1 VQDFRNLKV
10 WERAHAL
17 TLEVYKASNA
27 FLPDEI
33 SGMTI
38 AVGSASELEYHLV
51 LAHDLELIKA
61 SYYQRISEEVVEV
74 KRMQASLMQKL
85 RAYGRKLTASAR

>member
-1 VQDFRNLKV
+1 MQDFRNLKV
-10 WERAHAL
+10 WEKAHAL
-17 TLEVYKASNA
+17 TLDVNKASNA
-27 FLPDEI
+27 FVRDEI

-38 AVGSASELEYHLV
+38 AVGSASESEYHLV

-61 SYYQRISEEVVEV
+61 SYYQRISEEDVEV